1 VKSCA
6 EIGKPSAHGNTKR
19 STQNLHR
26 PLRPCDYLRET
37 KQQHPPTT
45 EDRSGPAAAYN
56 TKVSTRCSIAW
67 SCSTKRIHVRYAVM
81 HQNTSSRYMCAC
93 CAWIGTSH
101 VNDHVRRRRL
111 NGQAG
116 TTSSSITP
124 DGTTTSSCM
133 TKLNITTTGE
143 KRYQR
148 HSHASRCGTLL
159 SRLLQQGTVSE
170 LRREK
175 GHLQVR
181 HHRRHVC
188 CPDITHTLSPRSTT

>member
-1 VKSCA
+1 VQKLGSHQHTAIQNAAPKTCIDLYA
-6 EIGKPSAHGNTKR
+6 RATTSEKPSN
-19 STQNLHR
+19 NIHR
-26 PLRPCDYLRET
+26 PPRTGAVQR
-37 KQQHPPTT
+37 QHTTQRSPPGAPS
-45 EDRSGPAAAYN
+45 RGHAAPSGYMLGMQ
-56 TKVSTRCSIAW
+56 
-67 SCSTKRIHVRYAVM
+67 VM
-81 HQNTSSRYMCAC
+81 HQNTASRYMCAC

-148 HSHASRCGTLL
+148 HLHASRCGTLL